1 MHPIVRTSGRIRAS
15 RPLQAAALTALL
27 LFAVTAAAAL
37 PLLSAPGMNGSSC
50 AVDRESQPTPPQ
62 PTAKPPAPEN
72 FTITGIW
79 ESTCEVEFEW
89 TQPDPGNV
97 PVDRYQYRTRKANDP
112 ARVWNSWTEIG
123 GGSSLRKAKV
133 VAKGG
138 SVIQI
143 RAAVRVEGYAHSD
156 ASKSVAAG
164 GLSPDNA
171 ACQ

>member
-15 RPLQAAALTALL
+15 RPLQATALTALL

-50 AVDRESQPTPPQ
+50 AADEPTPPP
-62 PTAKPPAPEN
+62 PTTKPPAPDN

-97 PVDRYQYRTRKANDP
+97 PIDRYQYRTRKANDP
-112 ARVWNSWTEIG
+112 ALVWNPWTEIG

-138 SVIQI
+138 SVFQI
-143 RAAVRVEGYAHSD
+143 RAAVRVEGYVHSD

-164 GLSPDNA
+164 GLNPDSS

>member
-1 MHPIVRTSGRIRAS
+1 MHPIVRTSGRIRAC
-15 RPLQAAALTALL
+15 RPLQATALTALL
-27 LFAVTAAAAL
+27 LVAVTAAAAL

-50 AVDRESQPTPPQ
+50 AADEPPPTP
-62 PTAKPPAPEN
+62 KPPAPDN
-72 FTITGIW
+72 FKITGIW

-112 ARVWNSWTEIG
+112 ARVWNSWSEIG
-123 GGSSLRKAKV
+123 GGSSIRKAKV
-133 VAKGG
+133 VARGG
-138 SVIQI
+138 SVLQI

-156 ASKSVAAG
+156 SSKSVAAG